1 VKGEFMVAHISA
13 PLLKRIK
20 SWQLVCLGVSGWLAL
35 YSAAMINWTNWSGL
49 VGNAQGGCFATVMTL
64 AGVEVKR
71 FKRRESH
78 DHLEWIKGLTTVQ
91 INSNLAQL
99 MQRQDFRVETP
110 SPVESQ
116 AGFGV
121 RAVNAGRTI
130 VFETARWD
138 DQIIDLEHTMSTEDN
153 RRKVLAN
160 LAVIVGMGK
169 PDEEAT
175 LYVKDR
181 PIQLLVDEEFRSM
194 IQSENDNSA

>member
-1 VKGEFMVAHISA
+1 MVMRLSP

-20 SWQLVCLGVSGWLAL
+20 SWQLICLGLSGWLAL
-35 YSAAMINWTNWSGL
+35 YSAAMINWAHWSNW
-49 VGNAQGGCFATVMTL
+49 VGNAQGGCFATVMAL

-71 FKRRESH
+71 FKRSDDSQDRL
-78 DHLEWIKGLTTVQ
+78 DWINGLTTAQ
-91 INSNLAQL
+91 INFNLTRL
-99 MQRQDFRVETP
+99 MQKQDFRVETP
-110 SPVESQ
+110 SAVESQ

-130 VFETARWD
+130 VFETARWNEPV
-138 DQIIDLEHTMSTEDN
+138 IGMEHAMNTEDN

-169 PDEEAT
+169 PDEETAS
-175 LYVKDR
+175 YVKSR

-194 IQSENDNSA
+194 IQSENDGSA